1 MELLGAEGEQRDEA
15 EKVGALRAIENHQR
29 FKRKKK
35 KSLAVNY
42 LCAYLIEDTNCVYLI
57 ISPVTRTMLGM
68 H

>member
-35 KSLAVNY
+35 NHWL
-42 LCAYLIEDTNCVYLI
+42 LTICVHI
-57 ISPVTRTMLGM
+57 
-68 H
+68 